1 MDIYINDEK
10 INFKLENEKNASDII
25 NALNEYSANL
35 KPQHF
40 ITQIYIND
48 NEYSFTDDKN
58 LKKIEINQ
66 IKNLKIEISNIYEI
80 TEMSI
85 KQIEKFLILL
95 KNLLTDKKPS
105 DNSEKIKESIDWM
118 KDGIN
123 QISMIFDSKDEKIL
137 EHKNNFLTNC
147 ENLNNFF
154 NEFNINVNT
163 DKTKINSALLYLNN
177 LDNSLSNIK
186 NWLIKNF
193 KIPNTE
199 YIINS
204 LDNLI
209 DEIDKI
215 VPKLE
220 NVALLYQ
227 TGEDSQTMDIIQNLA
242 NILEKSISLF
252 IVFKESFKIKLD
264 KYSFKEVNFD
274 TYFKTI
280 TDHLKMLMEAIQN
293 KDFVVISDLLEYEFV
308 PNIEEIK
315 KILLKIKE
323 EAFTKA
329 N

>member
-95 KNLLTDKKPS
+95 KNLLTEKKPS

>member
-10 INFKLENEKNASDII
+10 INFKLENENNAFDIV
-25 NALNEYSANL
+25 NALSEYSSGL

-40 ITQIYIND
+40 ITSIFVNES
-48 NEYSFTDDKN
+48 EYSFTDDKK
-58 LKKIEINQ
+58 LKKINLNQ
-66 IKNLKIEISNIYEI
+66 ISNLKIEISDIYEI

-95 KNLLTDKKPS
+95 KNLITEKKPT
-105 DNSEKIKESIDWM
+105 DNIEKINESINWM

-123 QISMIFDSKDEKIL
+123 QISTIFDSKDEKII
-137 EHKNNFLTNC
+137 EHKNNFLNNC
-147 ENLNNFF
+147 EKLNNFF
-154 NEFNINVNT
+154 TDIKLNDKT
-163 DKTKINSALLYLNN
+163 DKIKSNTALEYLKD
-177 LDNSLSNIK
+177 LDSSLSSIK

-199 YIINS
+199 YIIAT

-209 DEIDKI
+209 NEIDEI

-220 NVALLYQ
+220 NVAILYQ

-308 PNIEEIK
+308 PNLEEIK